1 MVTDD
6 IILTSDWSHHIILTS
21 DWSHYTIL
29 TCYCPSAHLNLYSAL
44 TEVVSASVA
53 GEISSD
59 SSNVVE
65 LIQVR
70 TYFVYMAFVV
80 QSIVSRN

>member
-1 MVTDD
+1 MAIYVF
-6 IILTSDWSHHIILTS
+6 LAS
-21 DWSHYTIL
+21 
-29 TCYCPSAHLNLYSAL
+29 YCPSAHLNLYSAL

-70 TYFVYMAFVV
+70 THFVYMAFVV

>member
-6 IILTSDWSHHIILTS
+6 TILTSGWSQHTI
-21 DWSHYTIL
+21 IL

-70 TYFVYMAFVV
+70 TYFVFIAFVV
-80 QSIVSRN
+80 QFIVSRN

>member
-1 MVTDD
+1 MVTSHHT
-6 IILTSDWSHHIILTS
+6 ILTSDWSHHIILTS

-70 TYFVYMAFVV
+70 TYFVT
-80 QSIVSRN
+80 